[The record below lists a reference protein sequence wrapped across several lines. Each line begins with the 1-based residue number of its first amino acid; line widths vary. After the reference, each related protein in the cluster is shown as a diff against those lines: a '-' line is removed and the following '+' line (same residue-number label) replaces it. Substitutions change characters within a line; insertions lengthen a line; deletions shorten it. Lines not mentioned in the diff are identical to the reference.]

1 MKAVGIV
8 GKISI
13 GVLFMIGLPSGTVK
27 IVPYTE
33 EWERLFEDE
42 RRLLWSVI
50 GNYVI
55 DIQHVGST
63 SIPGLA
69 SKPVIDIAV
78 FVTSLKVGEKCITP
92 LEEAGYEFRQD
103 GGILGRYFFAKSSK
117 ENRTHNLHVEEMN
130 GEFWENH
137 ILFRDYL
144 RKHKEDVI
152 EYADLKLEL
161 ALKYENDRDSYA
173 SGKDDFIKR
182 ILKKAKNE
190 KRF

>member
-1 MKAVGIV
+1 M
-8 GKISI
+8 
-13 GVLFMIGLPSGTVK
+13 
-27 IVPYTE
+27 
-33 EWERLFEDE
+33 
-42 RRLLWSVI
+42 
-50 GNYVI
+50 
-55 DIQHVGST
+55 
-63 SIPGLA
+63 
-69 SKPVIDIAV
+69 
-78 FVTSLKVGEKCITP
+78 
-92 LEEAGYEFRQD
+92 
-103 GGILGRYFFAKSSK
+103 
-117 ENRTHNLHVEEMN
+117 HVEEMN